1 VGAHEPP
8 DSLAWTDARDI
19 GLEGRGFTDTVEPFD
34 RLPADAEG
42 KVSDAVWSLQRNTA
56 GICVRFHTDAPEIHV
71 RWSLVSGETGSSHMA
86 ATGVSGVDLYARLDG
101 RWRFAGVGRPEA
113 REGNTAS
120 LPGSP
125 DGSPTLFQVNFP
137 LYNGVTSV
145 EIGVPVGRRIEPVR
159 ETERRPPVCFYGT
172 SIVQGGCASRP
183 GMAYPSIIGR
193 SLDLACLNLGFSG
206 SARCEP
212 EIAEILSRLEA
223 RAFVLDPLPN
233 MDADSI
239 PSRLGHLVRT
249 LRNARPRAPI
259 VLVEHVRPSRLAPG
273 DGWLKANV
281 LLGKLVDGL
290 RDAGVGALHVVAARD
305 LLGDDGE
312 ATVDGIHPTDLGFSR
327 MAAAIGPVL
336 QEALRTAS
344 ATSTS

>member
-1 VGAHEPP
+1 M
-8 DSLAWTDARDI
+8 T
-19 GLEGRGFTDTVEPFD
+19 
-34 RLPADAEG
+34 
-42 KVSDAVWSLQRNTA
+42 DAVWALQRNSA
-56 GICVRFHTDAPEIHV
+56 GICVRFRTDAPEIGV
-71 RWSLVSGETGSSHMA
+71 RWSLVSADIASSHMA
-86 ATGVSGVDLYARLDG
+86 ATGVSGVDLYALFDG
-101 RWRFAGVGRPEA
+101 RLRFAGVGRPEG
-113 REGNTAS
+113 RDGNTTL

-125 DGSPTLFQVNFP
+125 DGSAVLFQLNFP
-137 LYNGVTSV
+137 LYNGVTSF
-145 EIGVPVGRRIEPVR
+145 EIGVPRGRTLEPVR
-159 ETERRPPVCFYGT
+159 EAGRRPPVCFYGT

-193 SLDLACLNLGFSG
+193 SMGLECLNLGFSG

-212 EIAEILSRLEA
+212 EIAEILSRLDA

-233 MDADSI
+233 MGADTI
-239 PSRLGHLVRT
+239 PSRLGQLVRT
-249 LRNARPRAPI
+249 LRGAHPGAPI
-259 VLVEHVRPSRLAPG
+259 VLVEHVRPSRPVPD
-273 DGWLKANV
+273 DGWLKANA
-281 LLGKLVDGL
+281 LLGRLVAEL
-290 RDAGVGALHVVAARD
+290 RDAGLGALPVVRAAD